1 MAAEL
6 EAELSG
12 HLAEIERL
20 AELIEGFGEANGV
33 PSKLVFNLNLALDE
47 LITNI
52 VGYAYPDDDPA
63 RHVIRV
69 RITLDDAGLTTV
81 LSDDGR
87 AYDPFSEAR
96 APDISASIDGR
107 PIGGLGVHLVR
118 TLIGDVA
125 YERVDGLNRVTLR
138 QAV

>member
-1 MAAEL
+1 
-6 EAELSG
+6 
-12 HLAEIERL
+12 
-20 AELIEGFGEANGV
+20 V

-52 VGYAYPDDDPA
+52 VRYAYPDDNPTQ
-63 RHVIRV
+63 HVIRV

-87 AYDPFSEAR
+87 AYDPFSEAQ
-96 APDISASIDGR
+96 APDLSASIDDR

-118 TLIGDVA
+118 TLFGDVA